1 MELDKAMDEVRTE
14 VGKKLIPVFEEVFA
28 DLRLFLERERER
40 RRNEKIVMAGS
51 VLLVFLLAMIY
62 WWFNGG

>member
-1 MELDKAMDEVRTE
+1 MELDKAMDEVSTE

-28 DLRLFLERERER
+28 DLSMFLERERER
-40 RRNEKIVMAGS
+40 RRNEKIVMAGAF
-51 VLLVFLLAMIY
+51 LLVFLLAMIY